1 MATTSKVFRAARRA
15 AQSKAGKKVTE
26 AVKTTVMNEA
36 REALANKPL
45 GAILKE
51 ATVRGLAVK
60 TVFGANGMNLQPPAE
75 RSVSINDSAIGGIT
89 TSASMYQYRPA
100 RKAPEGVK
108 YTQIERS
115 AYTANV
121 GSNFQGVFDFN
132 ILDAEPVLN
141 NPGNASSW
149 SHCTVRKA
157 FDDFLIAANQT
168 VTAGGQ
174 STNAIL
180 NVEQM
185 SCHFTSLTSELTIRN
200 SESTP
205 AQVDI
210 YELVPKH
217 ALGPTTYSSEV
228 ESTGYMSPTWAF
240 HYGLS
245 LDTPQL
251 GDALSYITYGAKP
264 YDSTNFSRTWKEVKR
279 VRINL
284 TGNATHIHK
293 SVHKINKTVSYQEMA
308 QFSTSGGKFGGWNPC
323 YLVVVKGLP
332 SASSSLG
339 DACTVEFSNQMR
351 LDYIGS
357 MSQGS
362 KAIVFENAV

>member
-1 MATTSKVFRAARRA
+1 MGTTTKVFRAVRKA
-15 AQSKAGKKVTE
+15 AKSKTGKKFTE
-26 AVKTTVMNEA
+26 AVKDTVMNEA
-36 REALANKPL
+36 REALANKPI

-51 ATVRGLAVK
+51 ATTRGLSVK
-60 TVFGANGMNLQPPAE
+60 TVFGANGMNLQPPLE

-100 RKAPEGVK
+100 RKAPEGVR
-108 YTQIERS
+108 YTQIERA
-115 AYTANV
+115 AYTASV
-121 GSNFQGVFDFN
+121 SSNLQGVYDFN

-141 NPGNASSW
+141 NTTTNAW

-157 FDDFLIAANQT
+157 FDDFIIAANQPISS
-168 VTAGGQ
+168 GGQ
-174 STNAIL
+174 STSAIL

-228 ESTGYMSPTWAF
+228 EATGYMSPAWAF

-251 GDALSYITYGAKP
+251 GNSLSYVSYGAKP

-293 SVHKINKTVSYQEMA
+293 SVYKINKTVSYQEMA
-308 QFSTSGGKFGGWNPC
+308 QFSTSGGKFAGWNPC

-332 SASSSLG
+332 SASSNMG

-351 LDYIGS
+351 LDYIGN

-362 KAIVFENAV
+362 KAIVFENAI